1 MKKYNLSEIMHKA
14 WKLYR
19 KGVGSFAEALHRA
32 WNSAK
37 AAPVNAQRIEEAQ
50 QAAGITGPVNTW
62 AGWKAAGYMVE
73 HGAKALFQAVL
84 IHSSRGDG
92 QTYRASF
99 FGASQVQP
107 LDKEFHEKWALLDED
122 TREGLTRL
130 IDQMRRANAL
140 GLIISMDEGSC
151 AFFVADRASNA
162 VVAPPPMNL
171 PAVTAWLDTYE
182 RKSTTK

>member
-19 KGVGSFAEALHRA
+19 KGVSSFAEALHRA

-50 QAAGITGPVNTW
+50 QAAGVAEPVNTW

-84 IHSSRGDG
+84 IHSSKGRPDLPGIVLRCIAG
-92 QTYRASF
+92 TATGSPVTRTETPGGKMEAHRA
-99 FGASQVQP
+99 
-107 LDKEFHEKWALLDED
+107 
-122 TREGLTRL
+122 
-130 IDQMRRANAL
+130 
-140 GLIISMDEGSC
+140 
-151 AFFVADRASNA
+151 
-162 VVAPPPMNL
+162 
-171 PAVTAWLDTYE
+171 
-182 RKSTTK
+182 

>member
-37 AAPVNAQRIEEAQ
+37 AAPVNAQRIEKAQ
-50 QAAGITGPVNTW
+50 QAAGITEPVNTW

-84 IHSSRGDG
+84 IHSSKGDC

-107 LDKEFHEKWALLDED
+107 LEA
-122 TREGLTRL
+122 
-130 IDQMRRANAL
+130 Q
-140 GLIISMDEGSC
+140 
-151 AFFVADRASNA
+151 
-162 VVAPPPMNL
+162 
-171 PAVTAWLDTYE
+171 
-182 RKSTTK
+182 

>member
-1 MKKYNLSEIMHKA
+1 MPNRYPLLVFRQLVIFLCQFLLSSLSSKVGLSSSNRLFAGVAVHHDQIACMHKA

-19 KGVGSFAEALHRA
+19 NSVSSFAEALHRA

-37 AAPVNAQRIEEAQ
+37 AQPINAQRIEEAQ
-50 QAAGITGPVNTW
+50 QAAGITEPVNTW
-62 AGWKAAGYMVE
+62 AGWKAAGYTVE

-107 LDKEFHEKWALLDED
+107 LEAL
-122 TREGLTRL
+122 
-130 IDQMRRANAL
+130 
-140 GLIISMDEGSC
+140 
-151 AFFVADRASNA
+151 
-162 VVAPPPMNL
+162 
-171 PAVTAWLDTYE
+171 
-182 RKSTTK
+182 

>member
-19 KGVGSFAEALHRA
+19 KGVSSFAEALHRA

-50 QAAGITGPVNTW
+50 QAAGITEPVNTW

-84 IHSSRGDG
+84 SLLVYLSG
-92 QTYRASF
+92 Q
-99 FGASQVQP
+99 
-107 LDKEFHEKWALLDED
+107 DKIKPP
-122 TREGLTRL
+122 TGSG
-130 IDQMRRANAL
+130 RR
-140 GLIISMDEGSC
+140 
-151 AFFVADRASNA
+151 
-162 VVAPPPMNL
+162 
-171 PAVTAWLDTYE
+171 
-182 RKSTTK
+182 

>member
-1 MKKYNLSEIMHKA
+1 MARRPLPTKPPSQTQQGQAHYNKADPQSKARNSMKKYNLSDIMHKA

-19 KGVGSFAEALHRA
+19 KGVSSFAEALHRA

-50 QAAGITGPVNTW
+50 QAAGITEPVNTW

-99 FGASQVQP
+99 FGASQV
-107 LDKEFHEKWALLDED
+107 K
-122 TREGLTRL
+122 
-130 IDQMRRANAL
+130 
-140 GLIISMDEGSC
+140 
-151 AFFVADRASNA
+151 
-162 VVAPPPMNL
+162 PPE
-171 PAVTAWLDTYE
+171 AQ
-182 RKSTTK
+182 